1 MKRTELAVGVVIL
14 AGILVIFFGTV
25 WLKGA
30 RLGER
35 ETTVRAR
42 FLEIGQL
49 LEGNDVKLRGVSI
62 GRVEAIELEP
72 GGGGVIVSMR
82 IDEEIPLP
90 ADPVVLL
97 SPESMFGDW
106 QAEIYPRTRFPQ
118 YQYAEAPDPQV
129 LPGYSLPDISR
140 LTAVA
145 DEIAANLAELTERIG
160 LAFTDETAVSIRSTI
175 ENIERVS
182 SQLTGLVS
190 SQQDAV
196 GDVAANLEATSE
208 TINETV
214 LAIRDVV
221 RQVEGAVANGELQS
235 IVSNMN
241 SATAQLDSLGATLLE
256 VSRDLDHTAAAADT
270 SFTRLND
277 IMAGVQRGEGTI
289 GRLMQDTALYTELV
303 ETNTLMQ
310 ELLEDFQDN
319 PRKYINLEVF

>member
-1 MKRTELAVGVVIL
+1 MKRTEMAVGIVIL
-14 AGILVIFFGTV
+14 LGIVLLFFGTV

-49 LEGNDVKLRGVSI
+49 LDGNEVKLRGVSI

-72 GGGGVIVSMR
+72 GGGGVIVTMR
-82 IDEEIPLP
+82 IDEEVPLP

-106 QAEIYPRTRFPQ
+106 QAEIFPRSRFPE
-118 YQYAEAPDPQV
+118 YEYAEAPDPQI

>member
-1 MKRTELAVGVVIL
+1 MKRSEIAVGAVIL
-14 AGILVIFFGTV
+14 LGIAVVFFGTL

-30 RLGER
+30 KLGER

-62 GRVEAIELEP
+62 GQVESIELEP
-72 GGGGVIVSMR
+72 GGGGVIVAMR
-82 IDEEIPLP
+82 VDEEIPLP

-106 QAEIYPRTRFPQ
+106 QAEIYPRSRFPQ
-118 YQYAEAPDPQV
+118 YEYAEAPDPQV

-145 DEIAANLAELTERIG
+145 DEIAANLAELTERVG
-160 LAFTDETAVSIRSTI
+160 LAFTDETAVSIRRTI
-175 ENIERVS
+175 ENVEEVS
-182 SQLTGLVS
+182 GQLSGLVS
-190 SQQDAV
+190 SQDRAV
-196 GDVAANLEATSE
+196 GEVAANLQATSE

-214 LAIRDVV
+214 LAVREVV
-221 RQVEGAVANGELQS
+221 RQFEGAVANGELRS
-235 IVSNMN
+235 IVHNVN

-270 SFTRLND
+270 SFTRLNS
-277 IMAGVQRGEGTI
+277 IMAGVERGEGTV
-289 GRLMQDTALYTELV
+289 GRLLQDTALYAELV
-303 ETNTLMQ
+303 QTNELMQ
-310 ELLEDFQDN
+310 ELLLDFQEN
-319 PRKYINLEVF
+319 PRKYINFEVF

>member
-1 MKRTELAVGVVIL
+1 VKRTEIAVGVVIL
-14 AGILVIFFGTV
+14 VGIALLFFGTV

-49 LEGNDVKLRGVSI
+49 LEGNEVKLRGVSI
-62 GRVEAIELEP
+62 GRVEDIELEA

-82 IDEEIPLP
+82 VDEEVPLP

-106 QAEIYPRTRFPQ
+106 QAEIYPRSRFPQ
-118 YQYAEAPDPQV
+118 YEYAEAPDPQV

-145 DEIAANLAELTERIG
+145 DEIAANLAELTERVG
-160 LAFTDETAVSIRSTI
+160 LAFTDETAVSIRRTI
-175 ENIERVS
+175 ENVEEVS
-182 SQLTGLVS
+182 GQLTGLVS
-190 SQQDAV
+190 SQQEAV
-196 GDVAANLEATSE
+196 ADVAANLEATSA

-214 LAIRDVV
+214 LAIRQVV
-221 RQVEGAVANGELQS
+221 GQVEGAVANGEVGT
-235 IVSNMN
+235 IVRNVT
-241 SATAQLDSLGATLLE
+241 SATAQLDSLGATLLA
-256 VSRDLDHTAAAADT
+256 VSRDLGHTAAAADT
-270 SFTRLND
+270 SFTRLNQ
-277 IMAGVQRGEGTI
+277 IMAGVERGEGTI

-303 ETNTLMQ
+303 ETNALMQ
-310 ELLEDFQDN
+310 ALLADFQEN
-319 PRKYINLEVF
+319 PRKYINLEIF

>member
-1 MKRTELAVGVVIL
+1 MRRTEIAVGAVIL
-14 AGILVIFFGTV
+14 AGILVILFGTI

-62 GRVEAIELEP
+62 GRVESIELEE

>member
-1 MKRTELAVGVVIL
+1 MKRTEILVGAVIL
-14 AGILVIFFGTV
+14 SGIALLFFGTL

-30 RLGER
+30 RLGQE
-35 ETTVRAR
+35 ETTVTAR

-62 GRVEAIELEP
+62 GRVEDILLEE
-72 GGGGVIVSMR
+72 GGGGVLVRMR
-82 IDEEIPLP
+82 IDSEVPLP
-90 ADPVVLL
+90 ADPIVLL

-106 QAEIYPRTRFPQ
+106 QAEIYPRSRFPE
-118 YQYAEAPDPQV
+118 YAYAEAPDPQV

-145 DEIAANLAELTERIG
+145 DRIAENLAELTERVG
-160 LAFTDETAVSIRSTI
+160 LAFTDETAVSIRRTI
-175 ENIERVS
+175 ENVEQVS

-190 SQQDAV
+190 SQEAAV

-214 LAIRDVV
+214 LAIREVV
-221 RQVEGAVANGELQS
+221 RQVEGAVENGELRS
-235 IVSNMN
+235 IVANVS
-241 SATAQLDSLGATLLE
+241 SAAAQLDSLSATLVE

-277 IMAGVQRGEGTI
+277 IMASVQRGEGTV
-289 GRLMQDTALYTELV
+289 GRLMQDTALYSELV
-303 ETNTLMQ
+303 ETNLLMQ
-310 ELLEDFQDN
+310 ELIEDFRAN
-319 PRKYINLEVF
+319 PRKYINLQVF